1 MGLSC
6 FLRPALRV
14 ASCQRFYASLPRY
27 SALQVPH
34 CFPMQTTRLNLAAVN
49 LTKSDFSQ
57 VILDM
62 LREMSMESS
71 DDDEGGMKQRKRN
84 RTS

>member
-1 MGLSC
+1 
-6 FLRPALRV
+6 
-14 ASCQRFYASLPRY
+14 
-27 SALQVPH
+27 
-34 CFPMQTTRLNLAAVN
+34 MQTTRLNLAAVN

-62 LREMSMESS
+62 LREMSLESS